1 MEFFAEVVSISKI
14 KQNCYLNVRFAKL
27 EQLVPGR
34 VQAIGIDSCRSAISL
49 KHSFRLETT
58 RTQNQRLFQ
67 TEKRRSGSGA
77 IWQVGAQRSHCQEI
91 EAAVRR
97 LVTEGE
103 AAIPVPKSRF
113 SRVRRLSGLVRPLA
127 ALTCTSAT
135 GQKATVGVAIRFQ

>member
-77 IWQVGAQRSHCQEI
+77 IWQVGALCRHCS
-91 EAAVRR
+91 
-97 LVTEGE
+97 
-103 AAIPVPKSRF
+103 KM
-113 SRVRRLSGLVRPLA
+113 
-127 ALTCTSAT
+127 
-135 GQKATVGVAIRFQ
+135 KADIRGW

>member
-67 TEKRRSGSGA
+67 TDNGRSVLDA
-77 IWQVGAQRSHCQEI
+77 NWHHQVN
-91 EAAVRR
+91 
-97 LVTEGE
+97 
-103 AAIPVPKSRF
+103 
-113 SRVRRLSGLVRPLA
+113 LSVQIFDIFIVCYAEYCCYLAFPIVIQFHFGNYDAPLSSVLLSSIIGLP
-127 ALTCTSAT
+127 
-135 GQKATVGVAIRFQ
+135 